1 MSGHMESVVTVVV
14 GTLMEQMREQIDQV
28 RWNRW
33 VYYVEQAACLVER
46 TECLE
51 EQIRVLGGTDK
62 GVCVNGVVE

>member
-33 VYYVEQAACLVER
+33 VYYVEQAA
-46 TECLE
+46 
-51 EQIRVLGGTDK
+51 
-62 GVCVNGVVE
+62 